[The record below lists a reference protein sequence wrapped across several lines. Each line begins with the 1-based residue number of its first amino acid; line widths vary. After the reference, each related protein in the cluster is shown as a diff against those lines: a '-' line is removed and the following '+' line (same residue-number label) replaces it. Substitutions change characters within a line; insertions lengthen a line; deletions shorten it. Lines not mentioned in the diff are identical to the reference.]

1 MNTASLILIVFAFFV
16 LLLVVSTLIGTLIAF
31 VLWRRPNRQI
41 PVSPISAMDDEEG

>member
-16 LLLVVSTLIGTLIAF
+16 LLFGVGTLIAL
-31 VLWRRPNRQI
+31 VLWRRANRPI